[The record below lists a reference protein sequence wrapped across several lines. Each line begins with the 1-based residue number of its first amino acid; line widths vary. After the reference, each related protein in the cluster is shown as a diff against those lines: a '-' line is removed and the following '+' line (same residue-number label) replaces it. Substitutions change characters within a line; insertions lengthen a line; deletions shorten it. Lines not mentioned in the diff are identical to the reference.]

1 MFFMTRSGASMD
13 PNSLNPKKKEKRN
26 RKREK
31 SQYICGENE
40 TDHCA
45 ESCILVQARFV
56 KPFTFLYYDK
66 KWLVGSYGK
75 CRNQLG

>member
-1 MFFMTRSGASMD
+1 MTRSSAPMD
-13 PNSLNPKKKEKRN
+13 PNSLKPKKKEKRN
-26 RKREK
+26 RKGKK
-31 SQYICGENE
+31 SQYICDENE

-56 KPFTFLYYDK
+56 KLFTFVYYDK
-66 KWLVGSYGK
+66 KWFVGSYGK